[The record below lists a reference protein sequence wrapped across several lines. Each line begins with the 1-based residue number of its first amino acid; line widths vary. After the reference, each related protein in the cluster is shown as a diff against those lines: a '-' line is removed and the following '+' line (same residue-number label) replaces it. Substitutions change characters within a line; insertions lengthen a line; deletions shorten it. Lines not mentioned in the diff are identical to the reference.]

1 MPDAPTNPPHSTHT
15 AAVWL
20 NPDQLELVQAV
31 AQLAGL
37 TIVAAGTSQAGRSGE
52 MAQALGGEPLTD
64 LRNAIASTKVDL
76 VLLAAADRFGEQ
88 RPAEDADVL
97 RQAAQRGAAV
107 ATLEPLPAALVE
119 LVAGAQGA
127 DIETIRGAGSAV
139 ARWAR
144 FVPLSRGTRA
154 LRDAHDIIAQFGT
167 VRAAS
172 IECLG
177 APAHGTLGARLL
189 DAMDL
194 ALTVVGEPETIDAAF
209 LGAHA
214 GQAVHTLP
222 GETLRGLHG
231 DLTAHLRFADG
242 RACSILASNQAGR
255 WERVITLIGSG
266 GRLRIYNDGFE
277 WIGIGGEKLDQSR
290 TRRATRDAF
299 KPPTPK
305 AAEIDAPSGCAAAI
319 AEQVATLLRTGPSDT
334 STGVLDLSRVLALGQ
349 AALLSARTGEGE
361 SPGTILRMA
370 GV

>member
-1 MPDAPTNPPHSTHT
+1 
-15 AAVWL
+15 V
-20 NPDQLELVQAV
+20 ELARSV
-31 AQLAGL
+31 ADLAGL
-37 TIVAAGTSQAGRSGE
+37 TIVAAGTGEPGRSGE
-52 MAQALGGEPLTD
+52 IAQALGAEPLTD

-76 VLLAAADRFGEQ
+76 ILLAAADRLGEH
-88 RPAEDADVL
+88 RPGEDADML
-97 RQAAQRGAAV
+97 RQAAERGVTV

-119 LVAGAQGA
+119 LVAGAAGA
-127 DIETIRGAGSAV
+127 DIETIRGAGSGM

-144 FVPLSRGTRA
+144 FVPLSRGTRP
-154 LRDAHDIIAQFGT
+154 LREAQDVVAQFGA

-172 IECLG
+172 IVCLG
-177 APAHGTLGARLL
+177 APAHGTLGARVL

-194 ALTVVGEPETIDAAF
+194 ALTLVGEPETIDAAF

-214 GQAVHTLP
+214 GQAMHTLP

-255 WERVITLIGSG
+255 WERVLTLIGSG

-277 WIGIGGEKLDQSR
+277 WIGIGGDKLDQSR
-290 TRRATRDAF
+290 TRKATRDAF

-305 AAEIDAPSGCAAAI
+305 AADIDAPSGYGAAI
-319 AEQVATLLRTGPSDT
+319 AEQLSTLLRAGPGDT
-334 STGVLDLSRVLALGQ
+334 STGVMDLSRVLALGQ

-361 SPGTILRMA
+361 APGTIARMA